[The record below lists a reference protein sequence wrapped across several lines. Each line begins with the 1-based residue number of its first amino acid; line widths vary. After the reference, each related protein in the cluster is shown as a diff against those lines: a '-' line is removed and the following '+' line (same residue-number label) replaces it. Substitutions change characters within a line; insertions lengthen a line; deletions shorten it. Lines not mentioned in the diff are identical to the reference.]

1 MLDRTIHIT
10 ECPRDAMQGI
20 SQFIPTELKI
30 DYLNSLMACGFNRLD
45 FGSFVSPKA
54 IPQLRD
60 TAEVLQHLQLCSDT
74 KLLAIVANEKGVEQ
88 GVEFEQIDFFG
99 YPFSISEQFQFRNT
113 NAGIDASKIRLK
125 NIATVIQQARK
136 SLLVYLSMG
145 FGNPYGDPWSTSM
158 VVDYAKELH
167 ETFGVSH
174 FALSDTI
181 GCANPQQLNDV
192 FVKVSEQ
199 LPSLEIGVHLHTV
212 PDNAQ
217 SLITS
222 ALDAG
227 CRFFDTALLGKG
239 GCPMAKDELT
249 GNLSTEDLQAICS
262 ENGWSSPINLDAFV
276 HAKDQASVL
285 FNKYH

>member
-1 MLDRTIHIT
+1 MLDRAIHIT

-20 SQFIPTELKI
+20 SQFIPTEEKI
-30 DYLNSLMACGFNRLD
+30 DYLNSLLKCGFNRLD

-60 TAEVLQHLQLCSDT
+60 TAEVLQHLQLSGHT

-88 GVEFEQIDFFG
+88 GVGFEQIEFFG
-99 YPFSISEQFQFRNT
+99 YPFSISEQFQLRNT

-125 NIATVIQQARK
+125 NIASNIQQARK
-136 SLLVYLSMG
+136 SLVVYLSMG
-145 FGNPYGDPWSTSM
+145 FGNPYGDAWSTSM
-158 VVDYAKELH
+158 VVDFAKELH
-167 ETFGVSH
+167 ESFGVSH

-181 GCANPQQLNDV
+181 GCATPQQLNEV

-212 PDNAQ
+212 PENARP
-217 SLITS
+217 LITS

-249 GNLSTEDLQAICS
+249 GNLSTEALQAICS
-262 ENGWSSPINLDAFV
+262 ENGWSSPINLEALV

>member
-1 MLDRTIHIT
+1 
-10 ECPRDAMQGI
+10 MQGI
-20 SQFIPTELKI
+20 SQFIPTEEKI
-30 DYLNSLMACGFNRLD
+30 DYLNSLLKCGFNRLD

-60 TAEVLQHLQLCSDT
+60 TAEVLQHLQLSGHT

-88 GVEFEQIDFFG
+88 GVGFEQIEFFG
-99 YPFSISEQFQFRNT
+99 YPFSISEQFQLRNT
-113 NAGIDASKIRLK
+113 NAGINASKIRLK
-125 NIATVIQQARK
+125 NIASIIQQARK
-136 SLLVYLSMG
+136 SLVVYLSMG

-212 PDNAQ
+212 PDNAR

-262 ENGWSSPINLDAFV
+262 EDGWSSPINLEAFV
-276 HAKDQASVL
+276 HAKAQASVL

>member
-1 MLDRTIHIT
+1 MLDRAIHIT

-20 SQFIPTELKI
+20 SQFIPTEEKI
-30 DYLNSLMACGFNRLD
+30 DYLNSLLKCGFNRLD

-60 TAEVLQHLQLCSDT
+60 TAEVLQHLQLSGHT

-88 GVEFEQIDFFG
+88 GVGFEQIEFFG
-99 YPFSISEQFQFRNT
+99 YPFSISEQFQLRNT
-113 NAGIDASKIRLK
+113 NTGINASKIRLK
-125 NIATVIQQARK
+125 NIASIIQQARK
-136 SLLVYLSMG
+136 SLVVYLSMG

-212 PDNAQ
+212 PDNAR

-262 ENGWSSPINLDAFV
+262 ENGWSSPINLEAFI
-276 HAKDQASVL
+276 HAKAQASVL

>member
-1 MLDRTIHIT
+1 MLDRAIHIT

-20 SQFIPTELKI
+20 SQFIPTEEKI
-30 DYLNSLMACGFNRLD
+30 DYLNSLLKCGFNRLD

-60 TAEVLQHLQLCSDT
+60 TAEVLQHLQLSGHT

-88 GVEFEQIDFFG
+88 GVGFEQIEFFG
-99 YPFSISEQFQFRNT
+99 YPFSISEQFQLRNT
-113 NAGIDASKIRLK
+113 NAGINASKIRLK
-125 NIATVIQQARK
+125 NIASIIQQARK
-136 SLLVYLSMG
+136 SLVVYLSMG

-158 VVDYAKELH
+158 VVDFAKELH
-167 ETFGVSH
+167 ETYGVSH

-181 GCANPQQLNDV
+181 GCASPQQLNKV
-192 FVKVSEQ
+192 FVQVSEQ

-212 PDNAQ
+212 PENALP
-217 SLITS
+217 LITS

-239 GCPMAKDELT
+239 GCPMAKDALT

-262 ENGWSSPINLDAFV
+262 ENGWSSPINLEAFV
-276 HAKDQASVL
+276 HAKAQASVL